1 MCNEDEKQS
10 AEQGHS
16 SVPEVEE
23 SEMEE
28 ERDTHFN
35 EEDIEETSAVMHTQ
49 AVYTLVDERRKNMDN
64 VTKFADKRAHIKEEV
79 PEVSTSTSYHE
90 KRTISAAVAFSKQQ
104 PKADTMENTTTKT
117 PKAPEVG

>member
-1 MCNEDEKQS
+1 MSNEVEEQA
-10 AEQGHS
+10 AEQGHGS
-16 SVPEVEE
+16 ALEVEE

-28 ERDTHFN
+28 ERDADCD

-49 AVYTLVDERRKNMDN
+49 GAYALVDERRKNIDK
-64 VTKFADKRAHIKEEV
+64 VTRVADKRAHIKEEV
-79 PEVSTSTSYHE
+79 PEVSTRASYQE
-90 KRTISAAVAFSKQQ
+90 KRTIRTAVAFSKQQ